1 MRFVILSRSVILR
14 YSVILRCSVILSAA
28 KDLFFLIFLP
38 LASTAALAC
47 PETPSGPDLINLF
60 INSTEVTSVQFLK
73 IESEGSSVNAWRF
86 KVSATLKPANAP
98 LTGKV
103 SFFSKPGHAVFNA
116 PRFNDRYLAFITKKT
131 VDLPFALKNYFFSP
145 EDESSTSCIY
155 RSSIYLEDLLKKSA
169 SVEAVRDG
177 TCKIQLKNLEAAPLI
192 KEALKFRCENPD
204 LEKKRLVLLANA
216 YASAK
221 RYGNAV
227 TALEMSNGTLNAY
240 TLSITLGWADEW
252 EVKDDRAAK
261 RFVERI
267 LTSGLRGHMEKT
279 RQLPA
284 VNDILNDKSR
294 FRRLRDTDWFTP
306 LLTNWIA
313 NNFPAVPNPLEP
325 PKKLPLKLRK
335 TP

>member
-1 MRFVILSRSVILR
+1 MIKLFV
-14 YSVILRCSVILSAA
+14 
-28 KDLFFLIFLP
+28 
-38 LASTAALAC
+38 
-47 PETPSGPDLINLF
+47 
-60 INSTEVTSVQFLK
+60 NSSEVTSVQFLK

-86 KVSATLKPANAP
+86 KVSATLKPATAP

-103 SFFSKPGHAVFNA
+103 SFFATPDQVVFNA
-116 PRFNDRYLAFITKKT
+116 PKFNDRYLAFIAKKT
-131 VDLPFALKNYFFSP
+131 VDLPFALKNHFFSP
-145 EDESSTSCIY
+145 MGESSTSCIY

-169 SVEAVRDG
+169 TVEAVRDG
-177 TCKIQLKNLEAAPLI
+177 TCKIQLKNLEAALLI
-192 KEALKFRCENPD
+192 KEALNFRCENLD
-204 LEKKRLVLLANA
+204 LEKRRLVLLANA

-240 TLSITLGWADEW
+240 TLSIALGWADEW
-252 EVKDDRAAK
+252 EAKDDRAAK

-267 LTSGLRGHMEKT
+267 LTPTLRQHMEKT

-284 VNDILNDKSR
+284 INDILNDKAR
-294 FRRLRDTDWFTP
+294 FRRLRDTDWFAP
-306 LLTNWIA
+306 LLANWIA
-313 NNFPAVPNPLEP
+313 NSFPSTPNPLQP